1 MRSLAAHQLCP
12 LTETPAPMYLTS
24 VIRGVPL
31 AAAMLVSAGF
41 ATACAPTR
49 NVYDSSYN
57 DNHRWDRRE
66 DAAYRRWE
74 AEQHLR
80 HIAYEQ
86 RVVDEQRAYWTW
98 RHEHPDDRR

>member
-1 MRSLAAHQLCP
+1 MYATSCRTSCVT
-12 LTETPAPMYLTS
+12 LTETQ
-24 VIRGVPL
+24 VIMRLKSLLCAGPL
-31 AAAMLVSAGF
+31 MAAALIAAGV

-74 AEQHLR
+74 AERHLR

-86 RVVDEQRAYWTW
+86 RALDEQRAYWAW
-98 RHEHPDDRR
+98 RHDHPDRG